1 MPSTYQ
7 VRIMAVVPL
16 EVGEYLKEIYEL
28 DQPSLEDFPQSPSD
42 FEMTDIKMAE
52 RLTDLMHGRYAGWSV
67 CNRGKHLDDR
77 TLTPEHAGDVQFEAG
92 DVDMVINA
100 YFNRRDINDLTEVLS
115 WLGRW
120 VCGAP
125 DELEVGKSVPY
136 AAAAFE
142 ECGSD
147 WRIFRIDRDAR
158 SAAMSVHTMEDY
170 VSLADHD
177 FDKVVRTFNESPLGG
192 GNYIAVG
199 LTCGVTVNAKVGAY
213 TGGIVREINALHHVR
228 GLPSI
233 PESAVSANLRRMDS
247 SLTEYRPNF
256 ELTVECPE
264 LGLDFEFEEKRPF
277 FTVDLATFVSW
288 YAGVLCHAEAAFM
301 SRLVDVAL
309 RGGDTE
315 IIEDVKKAFRK
326 KLKALDVPYRVLE

>member
-1 MPSTYQ
+1 
-7 VRIMAVVPL
+7 MAVVPL